1 MEPRRFDIRSDR
13 PGPPEGSGT
22 GRAVVIEPHLRRR
35 TAGGG
40 GGRAPAALR
49 LPAAKLDE
57 AVGLAR
63 AIDLVVVDAGI
74 VPVGDI
80 RPATFIGKGKV
91 EEIAGLVKGD
101 EAGIVVMDC
110 ALSPVQQRNLEKA
123 WNAKV
128 LDRTGLILEIFGRR
142 ARTREGALQVEL
154 AHLTY
159 QKSRLVRSWTHLE
172 RQRGGFGFLG
182 GPGETQL
189 EADRRMIE
197 ERIARIEAELDKV
210 KRTRKLHRESRKRVP
225 YPIVAL
231 VGYTNAGKSTLFNR
245 MTRASVLSA
254 DMLFATLD
262 PTLRAVDLPQGLRM
276 ILSDTVGFIS
286 DLPTMLVAAFRATLE
301 EVIEADV
308 ILHVRDL
315 SHADAEAQSH
325 DVEDVLRQLGIE
337 AGEGRRIVEVWN
349 KIDRL
354 DDAARARVRNLADR
368 QPAERRPVLVS
379 ALTGEG
385 LDRLACA
392 IEARLAS
399 SRVTLDLALDP
410 ADGAGVSWLHRHTE
424 VMAKSLRDDGRL
436 AMTVRADPSGRSRP
450 PRLRASRSA
459 TAKFRPR
466 CAAYR
471 RFTLLLRSRRASSL
485 AKTSSLSTCRSPAA
499 PTRWSPRSTR
509 AASMSPR
516 RPVPI

>member
-1 MEPRRFDIRSDR
+1 MEPRRFNSHSDR
-13 PGPPEGSGT
+13 LSPREGSET
-22 GRAVVIEPHLRRR
+22 GRAIVIEPHLR
-35 TAGGG
+35 
-40 GGRAPAALR
+40 GRAPASVDARGKAALR
-49 LPAAKLDE
+49 SPAARLDE

-63 AIDLVVVDAGI
+63 AIDLTVLSSGI
-74 VPVGDI
+74 VPLADF
-80 RPATFIGKGKV
+80 RPATFMGKGKV
-91 EEIAGLVKGD
+91 DEIAGLVKSE

-123 WNAKV
+123 WGAKV

-159 QKSRLVRSWTHLE
+159 QKSRLVRTWTHLE

-182 GPGETQL
+182 GPGETQI
-189 EADRRMIE
+189 ESDRRMIE

-210 KRTRKLHRESRKRVP
+210 KRTRKLHRDSRKRVP

-262 PTLRAVDLPQGLRM
+262 PTLRAVELPKGLRV

-301 EVIEADV
+301 EVIEADLIV
-308 ILHVRDL
+308 HVRDI
-315 SHADAEAQSH
+315 SHEDADAQSL
-325 DVEDVLRQLGIE
+325 DVEDVLGQLGI
-337 AGEGRRIVEVWN
+337 AARDGARLIEVWN

-354 DDAARARVRNLADR
+354 DGEARARVGNRAER
-368 QPAERRPVLVS
+368 QPPERHPVLVS
-379 ALTGEG
+379 ALSGEG
-385 LDRLACA
+385 LAGLASEIETRLA
-392 IEARLAS
+392 AR
-399 SRVTLDLALDP
+399 RVTLDLVLDV

-424 VMAKSLRDDGRL
+424 VMTKVLRDDGGL
-436 AMTVRADPSGRSRP
+436 AITVRADPANAAKVR
-450 PRLRASRSA
+450 
-459 TAKFRPR
+459 AKF
-466 CAAYR
+466 
-471 RFTLLLRSRRASSL
+471 SGSG
-485 AKTSSLSTCRSPAA
+485 
-499 PTRWSPRSTR
+499 
-509 AASMSPR
+509 
-516 RPVPI
+516 VPSH

>member
-1 MEPRRFDIRSDR
+1 LEPRRRDTRADR
-13 PGPPEGSGT
+13 LGPPAPPGSAT
-22 GRAVVIEPHLRRR
+22 GRALVIEPVLRRAPGR
-35 TAGGG
+35 TAAAE
-40 GGRAPAALR
+40 RAPD
-49 LPAAKLDE
+49 AKLDE

-63 AIDLVVVDAGI
+63 AIDLDVEQSGI
-74 VPVGDI
+74 VMLSAL
-80 RPATFIGKGKV
+80 RPATYLGKGKV
-91 EEIAGLVKGD
+91 EEISGLVKTH
-101 EAGIVVMDC
+101 EAGVVVMDC

-128 LDRTGLILEIFGRR
+128 IDRTGLILEIFGRR
-142 ARTREGALQVEL
+142 ARTREGALQVEH

-197 ERIARIEAELDKV
+197 ERLAKIESELAKV
-210 KRTRKLHRESRKRVP
+210 KRTRALHRESRRRVP

-245 MTRASVLSA
+245 MTQATVLSA

-262 PTLRAVDLPQGLRM
+262 PTLRAVDLPHGARI

-286 DLPTMLVAAFRATLE
+286 DLPTMLIAAFRATLE

-308 ILHVRDL
+308 ILHVRDV
-315 SHADAEAQSH
+315 SHDDAEAQLH
-325 DVEDVLRQLGIE
+325 DVEKVLAQLGIDPQNG
-337 AGEGRRIVEVWN
+337 AAKQHTLIEVWN

-354 DDAARARVRNLADR
+354 DEAERTRLVNLAER
-368 QPAERRPVLVS
+368 QPAAQRPVLAS
-379 ALTGEG
+379 ATTGEG
-385 LDRLACA
+385 ILALDLA

-399 SRVTLDLALDP
+399 GRVLLELELDP

-424 VMAKSLRDDGRL
+424 VIRKALNEETGRI
-436 AMTVRADPSGRSRP
+436 AMTVRADAAKADAVRQKFAQTGR
-450 PRLRASRSA
+450 
-459 TAKFRPR
+459 
-466 CAAYR
+466 
-471 RFTLLLRSRRASSL
+471 
-485 AKTSSLSTCRSPAA
+485 
-499 PTRWSPRSTR
+499 
-509 AASMSPR
+509 
-516 RPVPI
+516 

>member
-1 MEPRRFDIRSDR
+1 LEPRQFDKRSDR
-13 PGPPEGSGT
+13 LSPREGSET
-22 GRAVVIEPHLRRR
+22 GRAIVIEPHLR
-35 TAGGG
+35 A
-40 GGRAPAALR
+40 RASSPAVARGKTALR
-49 LPAAKLDE
+49 PPEAKLDE

-63 AIDLVVVDAGI
+63 AIDLNVVMSGI

-123 WNAKV
+123 WGAKV
-128 LDRTGLILEIFGRR
+128 VDRTGLILEIFGRR

-182 GPGETQL
+182 GPGESQL
-189 EADRRMIE
+189 ETDRRLIE
-197 ERIARIEAELDKV
+197 ERIARIEAELEKV
-210 KRTRKLHRESRKRVP
+210 KRTRKLHRDSRKRVP
-225 YPIVAL
+225 YPVVAL

-245 MTRASVLSA
+245 LTQASVLSA
-254 DMLFATLD
+254 DLLFATLD
-262 PTLRAVDLPQGLRM
+262 PTLRAVGLPNGLRI

-286 DLPTMLVAAFRATLE
+286 ELPTMLVAAFRATLE

-308 ILHVRDL
+308 ILHVRDV
-315 SHADAEAQSH
+315 SHEDTEAQSN
-325 DVEDVLRQLGIE
+325 DVEDVLRQLGIAPQDGARLIE
-337 AGEGRRIVEVWN
+337 AWN

-354 DDAARARVRNLADR
+354 DEAERTRVRNLAER
-368 QPAERRPVLVS
+368 QGTERRPVVVS

-385 LDRLACA
+385 LDLLVHA
-392 IEARLAS
+392 IEARLAA
-399 SRVTLDLALDP
+399 SRTTLDLTLDV

-424 VMAKSLRDDGRL
+424 VLKKSLREDGRL
-436 AMTVRADPSGRSRP
+436 ALTVRADPANAEK
-450 PRLRASRSA
+450 LRARFGLHPSA
-459 TAKFRPR
+459 TH
-466 CAAYR
+466 
-471 RFTLLLRSRRASSL
+471 
-485 AKTSSLSTCRSPAA
+485 
-499 PTRWSPRSTR
+499 
-509 AASMSPR
+509 
-516 RPVPI
+516 